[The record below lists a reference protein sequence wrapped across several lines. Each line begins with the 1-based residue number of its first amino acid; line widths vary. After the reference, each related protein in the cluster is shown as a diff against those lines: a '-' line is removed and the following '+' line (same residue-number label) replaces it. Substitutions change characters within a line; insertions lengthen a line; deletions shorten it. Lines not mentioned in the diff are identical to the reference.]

1 MLGGAVMSARTQA
14 FVLVLFG
21 GALLRLATTDALL
34 RYVRPVARPWV
45 LLAGAAVVALALWSL
60 AVGSGR
66 PDAEH
71 EADEH
76 QTDEHQTDEHQT
88 DEHQTDEHQAE
99 QREADGHRHRG
110 ASRAAWLVLA
120 PVVAILVVAP
130 PALGAY
136 SAKRLPVSAIKV
148 PSRHVPALTGTD
160 LVRMSLLDYY
170 SRAAFD
176 DGRTLVGRRVAL
188 TGFVLRVEPGGFQL
202 ARLMIEI
209 GGRDGACPA
218 RRHRDAD
225 SPAREP
231 LRLSCVGQGPSPSV
245 KPVGVARDRRR
256 APRGDALC

>member
-1 MLGGAVMSARTQA
+1 
-14 FVLVLFG
+14 
-21 GALLRLATTDALL
+21 
-34 RYVRPVARPWV
+34 
-45 LLAGAAVVALALWSL
+45 
-60 AVGSGR
+60 VGSGR

-71 EADEH
+71 EA
-76 QTDEHQTDEHQT
+76 DEHQTDEHQT

-202 ARLMIEI
+202 ARLMITCCAADARPVVVSVQHTSAPASNGWVTVTGTY
-209 GGRDGACPA
+209 GGMRSADATAPVLRADTVTPIRQPA
-218 RRHRDAD
+218 NPYD
-225 SPAREP
+225 
-231 LRLSCVGQGPSPSV
+231 
-245 KPVGVARDRRR
+245 
-256 APRGDALC
+256 